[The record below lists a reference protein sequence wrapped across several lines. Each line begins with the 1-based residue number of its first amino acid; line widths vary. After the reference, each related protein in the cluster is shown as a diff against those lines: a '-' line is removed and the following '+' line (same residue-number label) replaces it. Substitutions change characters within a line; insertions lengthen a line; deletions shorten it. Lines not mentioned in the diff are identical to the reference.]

1 MEPVSP
7 ISAALLQLESQTA
20 RMHVGWLARVDAGAG
35 GAPLDV
41 EALRERVAGRLERA
55 PRFRRVVAPAGERSG
70 ELVWREDPAFAVDRH
85 VAVCDA
91 PVAGEEELRAVVD
104 RFLAEP
110 LGREQ
115 PLWRVLVVPRTRGG
129 GGGGVGASA
138 GAAGAT
144 IVGKAHRALLDG
156 GDPAQLRD
164 LVFDR
169 GPAGAGGAAAERAG
183 GAGIDGGEDPALG
196 EFRAAHRIGALAAAR
211 RSGRL
216 GATMGRAAW
225 ARTEGLLAPA
235 PDSYLNASS
244 HVGGGGAAGRTLVTA
259 RLELGRLRRIAGS
272 AGTELHEVVLA
283 VAAGA
288 LRRVALAAGQ
298 EPADLRALVP
308 VDPGGPELLGDAP
321 CAVVPLPVAERTPSA
336 RLRALHA
343 TMQAARGP
351 RSAAGAGGEVA
362 AGGDA
367 TGDGAAR
374 PTTLAGPRE
383 ELPARL
389 AIGAR
394 LCNLT
399 LASAH
404 GPERP
409 LHVAGAHVRA
419 LFPVMPMPDDHA
431 LALSTLT
438 YGRHL
443 HVAAVADPGAIGGV
457 GRLPVMLA
465 DAVEELG
472 LSTGARAVRGL
483 P

>member
-7 ISAALLQLESQTA
+7 ISAALLRLESRAAQ
-20 RMHVGWLARVDAGAG
+20 MHVGWLARVDAGAG
-35 GAPLDV
+35 GRPLDV
-41 EALRERVAGRLERA
+41 VALRERVAQRLERA
-55 PRFRRVVAPAGERSG
+55 PRFRRVVAAAGEGGG
-70 ELVWREDPAFAVDRH
+70 ELVWREDPDFAVDRH

-91 PVAGEEELRAVVD
+91 PVGGEEELRAVVD
-104 RFLAEP
+104 RFLAAP
-110 LGREQ
+110 LEREQ
-115 PLWRVLVVPRTRGG
+115 PLWRVLVVPRTRMRDG
-129 GGGGVGASA
+129 
-138 GAAGAT
+138 GAAGSAIVAT
-144 IVGKAHRALLDG
+144 AHRALLDG
-156 GDPAQLRD
+156 ADPALLRD
-164 LVFDR
+164 LVLDR
-169 GPAGAGGAAAERAG
+169 GPVGSGAGAAAGAGRGAARSAAG
-183 GAGIDGGEDPALG
+183 GGEDPALG
-196 EFRAAHRIGALAAAR
+196 EFRAARRIDALAAAR
-211 RSGRL
+211 RGHGRL

-235 PDSYLNASS
+235 PVAHLA
-244 HVGGGGAAGRTLVTA
+244 GADGARTFVTA
-259 RLELGRLRRIAGS
+259 RLELGRLQRIA
-272 AGTELHEVVLA
+272 AMTGTELHDVVLA

-298 EPADLRALVP
+298 PPADLRALVP
-308 VDPGGPELLGDAP
+308 LDPGAPELLGDAP
-321 CAVVPLPVAERTPSA
+321 CAVVALPVAERTPAA
-336 RLRALHA
+336 RLRAVHA
-343 TMQAARGP
+343 AMQAARGA
-351 RSAAGAGGEVA
+351 SAP
-362 AGGDA
+362 
-367 TGDGAAR
+367 DGAAR

-399 LASAH
+399 MPSAH

-409 LHVAGAHVRA
+409 LHVGGAHVRA
-419 LFPVMPMPDDHA
+419 LFPVMPMPEDHA

-443 HVAAVADPGAIGGV
+443 HVAAAADPAAIGGA

-472 LSTGARAVRGL
+472 LSTGARGLRGL

>member
-7 ISAALLQLESQTA
+7 VSAALLQLESQA
-20 RMHVGWLARVDAGAG
+20 AQMQVGWLARVDAGAG

-55 PRFRRVVAPAGERSG
+55 PRFRRVVTAAGGRGG

-85 VAVCDA
+85 VEVCDA

-104 RFLAEP
+104 RFLAER
-110 LGREQ
+110 LAREQ

-129 GGGGVGASA
+129 GAGAA
-138 GAAGAT
+138 GGAAGAT

-156 GDPAQLRD
+156 GDPALLRE

-169 GPAGAGGAAAERAG
+169 AAAGGAARERPGG
-183 GAGIDGGEDPALG
+183 GAVADGEDPALG

-211 RSGRL
+211 RGSGRL

-235 PDSYLNASS
+235 PDSYLNA
-244 HVGGGGAAGRTLVTA
+244 GAEAGGRTLVTA
-259 RLELGRLRRIAGS
+259 RLELGRLRRIAAS
-272 AGTELHEVVLA
+272 AGTELHDVVLA
-283 VAAGA
+283 VVAGA

-308 VDPGGPELLGDAP
+308 VDPGGAELLCDAP
-321 CAVVPLPVAERTPSA
+321 CAVVPLPVAERNPGA

-351 RSAAGAGGEVA
+351 AR
-362 AGGDA
+362 A
-367 TGDGAAR
+367 TI
-374 PTTLAGPRE
+374 LAGPRE

-394 LCNLT
+394 MCNLT
-399 LASAH
+399 VVTAL

-409 LHVAGAHVRA
+409 LHVGGAHVRA

-431 LALSTLT
+431 LALGTLT

-443 HVAAVADPGAIGGV
+443 HVAAVVDPAAIGGA